1 MLSASEFTIGSI
13 GSAAP
18 LTLVLPRN
26 MYEET
31 ILIGQCTNGPA
42 ALFLSGSDQFR
53 WFESAGNEHWHGLLI
68 PNVNIEIDE
77 ASIFDPSQLRAKS
90 GTVVRTGTQLVAQ
103 AKANSIH
110 SFSGLEPVVLE
121 DDLPP
126 ALEEAAGFLRWQIT
140 LGLGRKRRVLHEIS
154 IEQA

>member
-1 MLSASEFTIGSI
+1 MLLASEFTIGSI
-13 GSAAP
+13 GHATP

-31 ILIGQCTNGPA
+31 ILIGKCTNGPA
-42 ALFLSGSDQFR
+42 AFFLSGSDQFK

-68 PNVNIEIDE
+68 PDVHIEVDE
-77 ASIFDPSQLRAKS
+77 ASIFDPRQLRAKS
-90 GTVVRTGTQLVAQ
+90 GTVVRKGTQLIAQ

-126 ALEEAAGFLRWQIT
+126 ALEEAAGFLRWQIV
-140 LGLGRKRRVLHEIS
+140 LGSGREMRVLREIS